1 MSKKKKYCP
10 ACQQKDRLIAK
21 LEAQLIARQIKL
33 IQKP

>member
-21 LEAQLIARQIKL
+21 LETQLRNYEIKA
-33 IQKP
+33 ITN